1 MTSFKDID
9 LQRIKDARKR
19 IAHIIH
25 ETPVLASQHLSE
37 KWNKDIWLK
46 LEHHQPI
53 GAFKIRGAANAML
66 CLSDAAQKRGVVTM
80 STGNHG
86 KAVAYVAKALGIPAT
101 ICISSLVPQVK
112 VDAMKA
118 LGANVEIAGKNQDEA
133 TDRALELEKEE
144 GLTYISAFDHPD
156 VIAGQGTIALEI
168 LEQVPHV
175 DTMIVQ
181 VSGGGLM
188 SGMALAAKSIN
199 PDIRMIGVTNDQE
212 PAIYSSI
219 EAGHI
224 VQVGESK
231 SLADAL
237 PGPINM
243 DNQYTFE
250 MCRQFVDEIQL
261 VSEEEIARGMA
272 FALLREKQVLEGGG
286 AAAIS
291 LLMRDGAKKIGG
303 NIVALC
309 SGGNVNMPMLLEIA
323 NQYQDRV

>member
-1 MTSFKDID
+1 MN
-9 LQRIKDARKR
+9 LQRIKEARKR
-19 IAHIIH
+19 IAPIIH
-25 ETPVLASQHLSE
+25 ETPVLASHHLSTQ
-37 KWNKDIWLK
+37 WNKKIWLK
-46 LEHHQPI
+46 LEHLQPT
-53 GAFKIRGAANAML
+53 GAFKIRGAANAI
-66 CLSDAAQKRGVVTM
+66 LSLPKSAQKRGVVTM

-86 KAVAYVAKALGIPAT
+86 KAVAFVANTLGIPAT

-112 VDAMKA
+112 VEAIRH
-118 LGANVEIAGKNQDEA
+118 LGAEVLIAGKNQEEA
-133 TDRALELEKEE
+133 TEQALLLEKQQ
-144 GLTYISAFDHPD
+144 GMTYISAFDNAD

-168 LEQVPHV
+168 LEQVPLV

-199 PDIRMIGVTNDQE
+199 PNIRMVGVTNDQE

-219 EAGHI
+219 QAGHI

-272 FALLREKQVLEGGG
+272 FALIREKQALEGGG
-286 AAAIS
+286 AASVS
-291 LLMRDGAKKIGG
+291 LLMREGANWGE
-303 NIVALC
+303 NIVAVC
-309 SGGNVNMPMLLEIA
+309 SGNSVNMHELLKIA
-323 NQYQDRV
+323 HQYKDQF